1 MGQVRK
7 PRDILREKLS
17 GIAVAAR
24 KDRNEAG
31 SLTSD
36 DVSELLALVAEG
48 DEAKAFVMA
57 IANSRQTFSPVK
69 VADDALVLASK
80 WAAAGDS

>member
-1 MGQVRK
+1 MARTSS
-7 PRDILREKLS
+7 PRDVLREKLS

-24 KDRNEAG
+24 RDRNEAG

-57 IANSRQTFSPVK
+57 IANTRRTFS
-69 VADDALVLASK
+69 DRASRR
-80 WAAAGDS
+80 

>member
-1 MGQVRK
+1 MAQARK

-24 KDRNEAG
+24 KDKNEAG

-36 DVSELLALVAEG
+36 DVAELITMTNEG
-48 DEAKAFVMA
+48 DDAKAFVMN
-57 IANSRQTFSPVK
+57 IAKNRQTVSLVK
-69 VADDALVLASK
+69 VADDALVLSAQ
-80 WAAAGDS
+80 WATSGA

>member
-1 MGQVRK
+1 MPQVRK

-36 DVSELLALVAEG
+36 DVSELLTMVAEG
-48 DEAKAFVMA
+48 DEARAFVEN
-57 IANSRQTFSPVK
+57 IAKNRQTVSLVK
-69 VADDALVLASK
+69 IADDALALASK
-80 WAAAGDS
+80 WSAAAA